1 MKSLPVSRRR
11 LILACAVLALAVA
24 FVVGLKAGG
33 GRLASGFGRAHSGGD
48 FVAFYCAGKAA
59 DSGMDPY
66 RVEPLRTCE
75 HSLDSLGA
83 GAMETDVTPAP
94 LPAYTLAL
102 FGVLARLPY
111 ALAQGFWYAIL
122 LACLTAAAWSLTRI
136 TRLPWYV
143 VLAAL
148 AIPFAYVNFVFAQLP
163 PVAVAALC
171 VAAYFAYERKFAAAG
186 VAAACAMI
194 EPHIGLPAC
203 LAMLAFLPSTRLAL
217 LLCGGALAL
226 ISVLE
231 LGIATNLEYFTA
243 VLPTHALAEA
253 GASDQ
258 LSLTWLLHWFGA
270 SDHAAVL
277 AGSVSYLVLTVAGIY
292 LARAIARTHGADHV
306 IVLLPPAAAML
317 GGAFVH
323 NLQYAAMIPAALALA
338 ALFDTALAWTA
349 VATLSMPWQGAW
361 HSKLY
366 LLVASVSLAIIA
378 WYAARHAA
386 LRWRAA
392 IAGGAVIAFTLV
404 TFGLASLSSDPVR
417 APSSASTFYDSLG
430 PNQTIASALWGVRM
444 RTEPQ
449 YALAS
454 LQTFGEKLPPWTGA
468 LLLLAVA
475 AAAAAARRREPAGGT
490 GTRWLPAV
498 LPSSARTLIALL
510 AANLAIVFVLAALLN
525 IDTDEAYTIHT
536 TSGSLHYAIAQSVR
550 FEFQPPLYFTAL
562 WAWRLLD
569 QSIFFGRLF
578 STLCIA
584 LTIVAT
590 WSLSRRI
597 APATSPAYLT
607 AAVALNPFTIWCA
620 VEMRVYALVMLLST
634 LLLLLFFDG
643 FIAPQPRRLTQATFG
658 LVAIAAMYT
667 FYFSGFLLFG
677 FGAALLALRRWGALA
692 AYAVVSAGVL
702 AAFSPLALLVKRQAS
717 ASVANFGMPFSFASA
732 LALLGKVMALAAMP
746 IRWAQWNGLWLL
758 LLVALIAFGVHIIR
772 SMVAV
777 WPPRPT
783 DQLVGATCA
792 LVVACLA
799 FAAGLTYIQQPLAIR
814 YVAFLFVPFVACGY
828 AAFAIF
834 NDYVRRALARVAL
847 GLALFAGLIT
857 LLHDYGA
864 LAKTGD
870 WQRVATYV
878 MSEERP
884 DEPILVFQAE
894 AVLPLTFYYR
904 GQNQIVPVPR
914 ALNMRTY
921 DLRELALTSEDDV
934 AVALDRVPGPHRVIW
949 VVTTDY
955 CNTGSVDYHCALLE
969 SYLARHYVVT
979 QRLSFYKST
988 VREFEMRG
996 SYASATAPHHTPD
1009 AAMERP

>member
-1 MKSLPVSRRR
+1 MNSLLASRRW
-11 LILACAVLALAVA
+11 LILACVGLVLVVA
-24 FVVGLKAGG
+24 FVLALKAGG
-33 GRLASGFGRAHSGGD
+33 GRLASALSRAHSGGD

-66 RVEPLRTCE
+66 RVEPLRACE

-83 GAMETDVTPAP
+83 GATATDVTPAP

-102 FGVLARLPY
+102 FGALARLPY
-111 ALAQGFWYAIL
+111 APALGLWYAIL
-122 LACLTAAAWSLTRI
+122 LASLAAAAWALTRI

-143 VLAAL
+143 ILAAL
-148 AIPFAYVNFVFAQLP
+148 AIPFVYVNFVFAQLP

-171 VAAYFAYERKFAAAG
+171 IAAYFVHARKFAAAG
-186 VAAACAMI
+186 LAAACAMI

-203 LAMLAFLPSTRLAL
+203 LAMLAFLPSTRLGL
-217 LLCGGALAL
+217 LVSGSALAL

-231 LGIATNLEYFTA
+231 LGIATNLEYFTRA
-243 VLPTHALAEA
+243 LPVHALAEA

-270 SDHAAVL
+270 NDHTAVFV
-277 AGSVSYLVLTVAGIY
+277 GSISYLILTLVGII
-292 LARAIARTHGADHV
+292 LARAVARTHGADYL
-306 IVLLPPAAAML
+306 IALLPPAAAML

-338 ALFDTALAWTA
+338 ALFDTAIAWTA
-349 VATLSMPWQGAW
+349 VAILSMPWQGAW

-366 LLVASVSLAIIA
+366 LLVAFVSLAIIVS
-378 WYAARHAA
+378 YASRHAA

-392 IAGGAVIAFTLV
+392 IAGGAVLAFALV
-404 TFGLASLSSDPVR
+404 TLGLASLSSDPVQG
-417 APSSASTFYDSLG
+417 PSSASGFYDSLG
-430 PNQTIASALWGVRM
+430 PNQMLASSLWGVRM

-449 YALAS
+449 YAVAS

-468 LLLLAVA
+468 ILLLAVA
-475 AAAAAARRREPAGGT
+475 AAAFARRRETPAAET
-490 GTRWLPAV
+490 GTRWLPGV
-498 LPSSARTLIALL
+498 LPSNARTLIVLL
-510 AANLAIVFVLAALLN
+510 VASLSVSFVLAAVLN
-525 IDTDEAYTIHT
+525 IDTDEAYTMHT
-536 TSGSLHYAIAQSVR
+536 TSGSLHYAISQSVR
-550 FEFQPPLYFTAL
+550 FEFQPPLYFTTL

-569 QSIFFGRLF
+569 QSVFFGRLF

-584 LTIVAT
+584 LTIVAA

-643 FIAPQPRRLTQATFG
+643 FISRQPKRLTQAAFG
-658 LVAIAAMYT
+658 LVAIAALYT
-667 FYFSGFLLFG
+667 FYFSGFLLLG
-677 FGAALLALRRWGALA
+677 FGAALVALRRWRALA
-692 AYAVVSAGVL
+692 AYAVVGAGVL
-702 AAFSPLALLVKRQAS
+702 VAFSPLALLVKRQAS
-717 ASVANFGMPFSFASA
+717 ASVADFGVPFSYASA
-732 LALLGKVMALAAMP
+732 LALIAKVVALAAMP
-746 IRWAQWNGLWLL
+746 VRWAQWNGLWLV
-758 LLVALIAFGVHIIR
+758 LLVGLIAFGVHIVR
-772 SMVAV
+772 SMAAA

-783 DQLVGATCA
+783 DQLVGAACA

-814 YVAFLFVPFVACGY
+814 YVAFLFVPFIACGY

-834 NDYVRRALARVAL
+834 DDYVRRALARVAL

-857 LLHDYGA
+857 LLHDYDA

-884 DEPILVFQAE
+884 EQPILVFQAE
-894 AVLPLTFYYR
+894 AVLPLTYYYR

-914 ALNMRTY
+914 ALDMRTY
-921 DLRELALTSEDDV
+921 DLRELALASEDDV
-934 AVALDRVPGPHRVIW
+934 AVALDRVRGPHRVIW

-955 CNTGSVDYHCALLE
+955 CHTGSVDYHCALFE
-969 SYLARHYVVT
+969 SYLAKHYVVR

-988 VREFEMRG
+988 VRELEMRG
-996 SYASATAPHHTPD
+996 GYAGVAPRRTPD
-1009 AAMERP
+1009 AVMEQL